1 MLPRHN
7 LVWLSDAG
15 WQSVLGQAANDVA
28 TSIEAW
34 ARAGHP
40 AVVRRAEP
48 DAGDGI
54 VCAGIALPP
63 DADGT
68 KKRIPIRIPSAHVS
82 MMAAPLQLEEVV
94 AAMPSAWQPALA
106 RLCAEARRQHLGFR
120 VYGSTALQGIT
131 GMRYVTPSSDIDLLL
146 QPATHAELDAG
157 LLLMA
162 EHARILPLDGEVVFP
177 DGSAVA
183 WKEWMTAIAA
193 PGNPRVLV
201 KDNRRVRLVKTEDLL
216 RTLED
221 EPCTSH

>member
-7 LVWLSDAG
+7 LVWLSDDG
-15 WQSVLGQAANDVA
+15 WQAVLGEAANDAA
-28 TSIEAW
+28 TSIAAW

-48 DAGDGI
+48 DGGDSI
-54 VCAGIALPP
+54 VFAGIALPP
-63 DADGT
+63 DANGT
-68 KKRIPIRIPSAHVS
+68 KKRIPLRIPWAHVS
-82 MMAAPLQLEEVV
+82 IVAAPLHLDEVV
-94 AAMPSAWQPALA
+94 AAMPPTWQPALV
-106 RLCAEARRQHLGFR
+106 RLCAEAQRQQISLQ
-120 VYGSTALQGIT
+120 VYGSAALQGIT

-146 QPATHAELDAG
+146 HPATHAELHAG

-183 WKEWMTAIAA
+183 WKEWITAIAA

-201 KDNRRVRLVKTEDLL
+201 KDNRRVRLMNTKDLL
-216 RTLED
+216 CTLED
-221 EPCTSH
+221 ESCTSH

>member
-15 WQSVLGQAANDVA
+15 WQAALGQASNDDA
-28 TSIEAW
+28 TSIDAW

-68 KKRIPIRIPSAHVS
+68 KKRIPLRIPLAQVCR
-82 MMAAPLQLEEVV
+82 MAVPLQLDEVV
-94 AAMPSAWQPALA
+94 ATMPSAWQPPLVQ
-106 RLCAEARRQHLGFR
+106 LCAEARRQNIGFR

-131 GMRYVTPSSDIDLLL
+131 GMPYVTPASDIDLLL
-146 QPATHAELDAG
+146 QPATHAELHAG
-157 LLLMA
+157 LLLLA
-162 EHARILPLDGEVVFP
+162 SHARMLPLDGEVIFP

-193 PGNPRVLV
+193 PGNPRVLA
-201 KDNRRVRLVKTEDLL
+201 KDDRRVRLVKTEELL
-216 RTLED
+216 VSLED
-221 EPCTSH
+221 EQCTSH